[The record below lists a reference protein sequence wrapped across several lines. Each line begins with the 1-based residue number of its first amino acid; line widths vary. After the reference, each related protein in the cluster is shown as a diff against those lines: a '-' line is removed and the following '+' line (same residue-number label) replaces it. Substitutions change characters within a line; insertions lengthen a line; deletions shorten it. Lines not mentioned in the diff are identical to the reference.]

1 MYQSNRLKN
10 KPIYADTIADDV
22 SRLNPSS
29 PTCVDHCAVIFVTVD
44 QNLQGMVTCQRK
56 HEKK

>member
-44 QNLQGMVTCQRK
+44 QNL
-56 HEKK
+56 